1 VLCALPM
8 RAADDIH
15 FDGAITPED
24 FAKFSRI
31 IAQGIYADPISPAR
45 ASGLLHFDVGIGA
58 TLIKVDQNADYWK
71 RSVPKDIIVS
81 GGYVGIPRLIVS
93 KGYGGGTISG
103 SYAKINDTG
112 VKIYGGA
119 LDVPIIRGTIA
130 TPEVSLRGVYSKL
143 SGVDVYRLKTYGV
156 EAFISKGFG
165 PITPFA
171 AVGRMKTDARGSI
184 DSVNFTLK
192 DRSSINRYSAG
203 VRISMLVP
211 KLVIEATQAEQRSYS
226 AKISVGW

>member
-1 VLCALPM
+1 M

-15 FDGAITPED
+15 FDGAITAED

-31 IAQGIYADPISPAR
+31 MAQGIYADPISPAR
-45 ASGLLHFDVGIGA
+45 ASGLLHFDIGIGA
-58 TLIKVDQNADYWK
+58 TLIKIDQNADYWK

-81 GGYVGIPRLIVS
+81 GGYVGVPRLIVS

-112 VKIYGGA
+112 IKIYGGA
-119 LDVPIIRGTIA
+119 LDMPIIRGTIA

-184 DSVNFTLK
+184 DSVDFNLK

-203 VRISMLVP
+203 VRVSLLVP
-211 KLVIEATQAEQRSYS
+211 KIVIEATQAEQRSYS

>member
-1 VLCALPM
+1 M

-15 FDGAITPED
+15 FDGAITAED

-31 IAQGIYADPISPAR
+31 MAQGIYADPISPAR
-45 ASGLLHFDVGIGA
+45 ASGLLHFDIGIGA
-58 TLIKVDQNADYWK
+58 TLIKIDQNADYWK
-71 RSVPKDIIVS
+71 RSVPKDIIVN
-81 GGYVGIPRLIVS
+81 GGYVGVPRLIVS

-112 VKIYGGA
+112 IKIYGGA
-119 LDVPIIRGTIA
+119 LDMPIIRGTIA

-184 DSVNFTLK
+184 DSVDFNLK

-203 VRISMLVP
+203 VRVSLLVP
-211 KLVIEATQAEQRSYS
+211 KIVIEATQAEQRSYS

>member
-1 VLCALPM
+1 MPLH
-8 RAADDIH
+8 AADDIH
-15 FDGAITPED
+15 FDGTISQDD
-24 FAKFSRI
+24 FSKFSRI
-31 IAQGIYADPISPAR
+31 IAQGIYADPIQPAR
-45 ASGLLHFDVGIGA
+45 ASGLLHFDIGIGA
-58 TLIKVDQNADYWK
+58 TLIKIDQDASYWK
-71 RSVPKDIIVS
+71 KSVPKDIVVS
-81 GGYVGIPRLIVS
+81 GGYVGVPRLIVA

-103 SYAKINDTG
+103 SYAKISDTG

-119 LDVPIIRGTIA
+119 LDMPLLRGSIA

-143 SGVDVYRLKTYGV
+143 SGVDVYRLKVYGL

-165 PITPFA
+165 PLTPFA
-171 AVGRMKTDARGSI
+171 SVGRMRTNARGSI
-184 DSVNFTLK
+184 DAQNFTLT

-211 KLVIEATQAEQRSYS
+211 KLVVEATQAEQRSYS

>member
-1 VLCALPM
+1 M
-8 RAADDIH
+8 
-15 FDGAITPED
+15 
-24 FAKFSRI
+24 
-31 IAQGIYADPISPAR
+31 AQGIYADPISPAR
-45 ASGLLHFDVGIGA
+45 ASGLLHFDIGIGA
-58 TLIKVDQNADYWK
+58 TLIKIDQNADYWK

-81 GGYVGIPRLIVS
+81 GGYVGVPRLIVS

-103 SYAKINDTG
+103 SYAKISDTG
-112 VKIYGGA
+112 IKIYGGA
-119 LDVPIIRGTIA
+119 LDMPIIRGTIA

-184 DSVNFTLK
+184 DSVDFNLK

-203 VRISMLVP
+203 VRVSLLVP
-211 KLVIEATQAEQRSYS
+211 KIVIEATQAEQRSYS

>member
-1 VLCALPM
+1 M

-15 FDGAITPED
+15 FDPAITAED

-31 IAQGIYADPISPAR
+31 MAQGIYADPISPAR
-45 ASGLLHFDVGIGA
+45 ASGLLHFDIGIGA
-58 TLIKVDQNADYWK
+58 TLIKIDQNADYWK

-81 GGYVGIPRLIVS
+81 GGYVGVPRLIVS

-103 SYAKINDTG
+103 SYAKISDTG
-112 VKIYGGA
+112 IKIYGGA
-119 LDVPIIRGTIA
+119 LDMPIIRGTIA

-184 DSVNFTLK
+184 DSVDFNLK

-203 VRISMLVP
+203 VRVSLLVP
-211 KLVIEATQAEQRSYS
+211 KIVIEATQAEQRSYS

>member
-1 VLCALPM
+1 M

-15 FDGAITPED
+15 FQPTITAED
-24 FAKFSRI
+24 FATFSRI
-31 IAQGIYADPISPAR
+31 IAQGIYADPIQPAR
-45 ASGLLHFDVGIGA
+45 ASGLLHFDIGIGA
-58 TLIKVDQNADYWK
+58 TLMKIDQNADYWK
-71 RSVPKDIIVS
+71 RSVPKDIIQH
-81 GGYVGIPRLIVS
+81 GGYVGVPRLIVS

-103 SYAKINDTG
+103 SYAKISDTG
-112 VKIYGGA
+112 IKIYGGA
-119 LDVPIIRGTIA
+119 LDMPIIRGTIA

-184 DSVNFTLK
+184 DSVDFNLK

-203 VRISMLVP
+203 VRVSLLVP
-211 KLVIEATQAEQRSYS
+211 KIVIEATQAEQRSYS